1 MIADELTPPTGYF
14 QCQTCFSYWHG
25 SELSLLQ
32 LFTST
37 VWACGNTQ
45 CGGEIV
51 PVGEGRLNSQ
61 ASPAAVRP
69 SGPGF
74 WRRRPTDDP

>member
-1 MIADELTPPTGYF
+1 MIADPLTPPTGYF
-14 QCQTCFSYWHG
+14 QCQTCFSYWQG

-37 VWACGNTQ
+37 VWACGNAQ

-51 PVGEGRLNSQ
+51 PV
-61 ASPAAVRP
+61 ASGKTTPHTLSAAVRP